1 MTIYVL
7 CHLAYP
13 TKNLATT
20 IHKMAPWRLKG
31 KPCIF
36 QRKRVKRYKKPI
48 RELQDKAKNQMLQTY
63 LFPAAF
69 ATFKVGCHFESFLQ
83 CFLGPP
89 IWDLTCLA
97 LQIQSMLQLA
107 SPPVRFNSDSYPV
120 GVDNH
125 ALKCMANA
133 PHLFED
139 LHLDDNKGQVDRI
152 NSGLDIAGQGTFKF
166 NIPDDNGKA
175 HMIRIPNSLYVE
187 EWSFYGMAHFK
198 EISYQAPPWYVS
210 T

>member
-1 MTIYVL
+1 MAGPLNTVQQIMTYLFIQLFPMTIYVL

-20 IHKMAPWRLKG
+20 IHKTAPWCLKG
-31 KPCIF
+31 KPCVV

-69 ATFKVGCHFESFLQ
+69 AAFKVGCRVESFLR

-97 LQIQSMLQLA
+97 LQIESMLQLA

-125 ALKCMANA
+125 ASKCMANA

-139 LHLDDNKGQVDRI
+139 LRLDDNKGQVDRI
-152 NSGLDIAGQGTFKF
+152 NSGLDIAG
-166 NIPDDNGKA
+166 
-175 HMIRIPNSLYVE
+175 
-187 EWSFYGMAHFK
+187 
-198 EISYQAPPWYVS
+198 
-210 T
+210 